1 MSSRPD
7 IRNVSVNEVK
17 PSAPAVPAWRLVLN
31 KELADL
37 WIRGRALLLLLA
49 YSILLGIMAHIYS
62 VDILLNLLPPRE
74 AFYEILKNA
83 MAVSTFV
90 GLIIGA
96 DSLSGERDRATL
108 ESLLLTPIR
117 RRHVIVAKLLA
128 GLSVW
133 PVAYVIAVPYLSV
146 LATGDR
152 VFASALLWGAIT
164 GTMLVLGYTGIGMLI
179 SFWSSSNRV
188 SYFVSLGIYALLL
201 LPTELPGDA
210 VEPAGQILQW
220 VNPIA
225 AANHFLANHIV
236 DYQSAAQFW
245 TWLISPAA
253 LAVLSI
259 GSLLTYAS
267 STLRLEAGGA
277 SNKFWVRLRNAI
289 SLAILPGLLIVFA
302 LASPVYALERGEGL
316 TITIDK
322 EYHKLGMGNQV
333 ELNMMVTNNTSEA
346 SPPLIV
352 AMNIINLDKD
362 GEAVDPEDWS
372 PERTQYIDPLAA
384 SESTKLAWTINPIL
398 EGDFM
403 VYMVLVPEPAG
414 AETTSQPVA
423 SSGMHLTV
431 TPFTQSTTISVLPLA
446 IGEPILLLAITYF
459 VYRHRRQQL
468 DLGGSS

>member
-1 MSSRPD
+1 MSSLPD
-7 IRNVSVNEVK
+7 IRNVPVNEVRS
-17 PSAPAVPAWRLVLN
+17 SAPAVPAWRLVLS

-37 WIRGRALLLLLA
+37 WIRGKALLLLLA
-49 YSILLGIMAHIYS
+49 YSVLLGIMARIYS
-62 VDILLNLLPPRE
+62 VDVLLNLLPPRE
-74 AFYEILKNA
+74 AVYEILKNA
-83 MAVSTFV
+83 MAFSTFV

-117 RRHVIVAKLLA
+117 RRHVIVAKLFA
-128 GLSVW
+128 GLSIW
-133 PVAYVIAVPYLSV
+133 PVAYVITVPYLFV
-146 LATGDR
+146 LNTSDR
-152 VFASALLWGAIT
+152 VFGSALLWGAIS
-164 GTMLVLGYTGIGMLI
+164 GTLLVLGYTALGMLI

-220 VNPIA
+220 TNPIA
-225 AANHFLANHIV
+225 AANHFLVNHIV
-236 DYQSAAQFW
+236 DYQNAAQFW

-253 LAVLSI
+253 LAALSI
-259 GSLLTYAS
+259 GLLLTYAS

-277 SNKFWVRLRNAI
+277 GNKFWARLRHAI
-289 SLAILPGLLIVFA
+289 GLAILPGLVIVIA
-302 LASPVYALERGEGL
+302 LASPAYALEQGEGL
-316 TITIDK
+316 TITIDQ
-322 EYHKLGMGNQV
+322 EYHKLETGDQV
-333 ELNMMVTNNTSEA
+333 ELHMMVANNTSEA

-362 GEAVDPEDWS
+362 GEPVDPEDWS

-384 SESTKLAWTINPIL
+384 GESTKLAWTINPIL

-403 VYMVLVPEPAG
+403 VYMVLIPEPAG

-431 TPFTQSTTISVLPLA
+431 TPFAESKSISILPLA
-446 IGEPILLLAITYF
+446 IGQPILLLAIIYF